1 MKRKADNRSSSTS
14 SSSSSGR
21 SSTSPS
27 SADTTTAIASNNN
40 SNNAA
45 SKPASSRRGH
55 SKSRLGCLNCKRRRV
70 KCNEQRPTCSP
81 CRRLGL
87 LCDYALA
94 AGPSQPAPSPLC
106 LEDLRFYYQFLNTAF
121 PSLPLRAEQTW
132 KKCAAMSHQ
141 VRAADVLNERHRH
154 THSLTPFTLQSE
166 CLAHAALGL
175 GALHLT
181 KHGNVD
187 YSSQAL
193 THRVSALKIVHQQF
207 AKPPRDQDNADSL
220 FAALLCLAA
229 QTTLLPD
236 GIAEY
241 LTITRA
247 GALVWAFV
255 IPAHGS
261 SVFKS
266 FTNES
271 HSENLS
277 RIVSEDEPKDFDLVQ
292 EFLDSV
298 TKVKELCKGARE
310 LYYCQRVVD
319 AIQGLRVSSLQAW
332 LSHADLWRAH
342 CYFTNDDF
350 QAFIDPENH
359 AARLLISHM
368 LLADYLLGQF
378 CLSSS
383 EPFKFT
389 ARRDVILSWVRNAIG
404 QLPKEIRPYGDW
416 LIGYCDV
423 VEQSDGRYLLTP

>member
-1 MKRKADNRSSSTS
+1 MKRKAEHRLS
-14 SSSSSGR
+14 SSSSSER
-21 SSTSPS
+21 SSSPS
-27 SADTTTAIASNNN
+27 CADNPGTTVA
-40 SNNAA
+40 NNAA
-45 SKPASSRRGH
+45 SSKPVSRRGH

-87 LCDYALA
+87 LCDYATA
-94 AGPSQPAPSPLC
+94 PGTIQAAPSPLC

-121 PSLPLRAEQTW
+121 PSLPLRAEHTW
-132 KKCAAMSHQ
+132 KKCAAMSH
-141 VRAADVLNERHRH
+141 
-154 THSLTPFTLQSE
+154 QSE

-193 THRVSALKIVHQQF
+193 THRVSALKMVHEQF
-207 AKPPRDQDNADSL
+207 AKPPKDQDNADSL
-220 FAALLCLAA
+220 FAALICLAA

-236 GIAEY
+236 GITEY
-241 LTITRA
+241 MTITRA

-271 HSENLS
+271 HTENLS
-277 RIVSEDEPKDFDLVQ
+277 KIVSEEPKDFDLVD
-292 EFLDSV
+292 EFLGSV
-298 TKVKELCKGARE
+298 NKVKELCTGARE

-332 LSHADLWRAH
+332 LGHADLWRAH

-359 AARLLISHM
+359 PARLLISHM
-368 LLADYLLGQF
+368 FMADYLLGQF
-378 CLSSS
+378 CLSNL
-383 EPFKFT
+383 EQFKFT
-389 ARRDVILSWVRNAIG
+389 ARREVIISWVRNAVR
-404 QLPKEIRPYGDW
+404 QLPDAIKPYGEW
-416 LIGYCDV
+416 LNGYCDV